1 MYALVKELFEKE
13 YTFTVGSTYGDY
25 TEDDLE
31 ELLDTIKEVGEKKMT
46 AEVDDKEK
54 TVYLYA
60 HLW

>member
-13 YTFTVGSTYGDY
+13 YTFTVGSTY
-25 TEDDLE
+25 
-31 ELLDTIKEVGEKKMT
+31 TIKEVGEKKMT